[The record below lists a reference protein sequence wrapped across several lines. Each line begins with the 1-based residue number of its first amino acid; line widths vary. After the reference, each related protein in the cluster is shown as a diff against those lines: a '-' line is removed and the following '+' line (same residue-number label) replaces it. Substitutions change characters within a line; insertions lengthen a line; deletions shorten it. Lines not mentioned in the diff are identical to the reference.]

1 MPCPQLSPHCLTSV
15 HYFSLTKNVSIL
27 TIYSHF
33 ICNYEI
39 SMKREEFF
47 RSAWNGGRKPPNS
60 MRSLKLPD
68 LHVHFKTMSFVH
80 KCMTL
85 SFQNMLYILQ
95 VHSFV
100 KSNSYTDSCCMIRTG
115 FIFCFRWKYVVRTC
129 KNQFLQS
136 GLRCQK
142 KKIQKQL
149 EC

>member
-1 MPCPQLSPHCLTSV
+1 
-15 HYFSLTKNVSIL
+15 
-27 TIYSHF
+27 
-33 ICNYEI
+33 
-39 SMKREEFF
+39 
-47 RSAWNGGRKPPNS
+47 

-142 KKIQKQL
+142 KKNSKAIRVLAKRL
-149 EC
+149 MNPSEIMHDTANKNGRHVGLLLPNK